1 MALSGAAMGAMDGMT
16 AQGIATTLDAA
27 KDQQQLSE
35 AGAVGNIMKTLGSNL
50 SSASQHQG

>member
-16 AQGIATTLDAA
+16 AQGIATTLDSA
-27 KDQQQLSE
+27 KDQQSE

-50 SSASQHQG
+50 SQASQHQG